1 MTYVNMTS
9 DLTCIFCK
17 IIKGQIPARI
27 LNQDGLAV
35 AMLDAFPLADGHTLV
50 VPKIHYSKIQ
60 DMDRD
65 TSASVFSLVRKISA
79 ALEKA
84 VNVNSTTIA
93 IHNGKEAGQ
102 EIPHLHVH
110 IIPRTK
116 DDGAGPVH
124 SMFENRPSLNTDQ
137 FDLIYRNIR
146 KSTITDFD
154 RACNINK

>member
-1 MTYVNMTS
+1 MTYVNMKS

-17 IIKGQIPARI
+17 IVKGQIPARI
-27 LNQDGLAV
+27 LNQDDLAV

-137 FDLIYRNIR
+137 FDLIYRNI
-146 KSTITDFD
+146 K
-154 RACNINK
+154 KVL

>member
-1 MTYVNMTS
+1 MTS

-17 IIKGQIPARI
+17 IIKGQIHARI
-27 LNQDGLAV
+27 LNQDDLAV
-35 AMLDAFPLADGHTLV
+35 AMLDAFPLAEGHTLV

-60 DMDRD
+60 DMDPD

-84 VNVNSTTIA
+84 IKVNSTTIA

-110 IIPRTK
+110 VIPRTK
-116 DDGAGPVH
+116 NDGAGPVH
-124 SMFENRPSLNTDQ
+124 SMFDNRPTLNNDQ
-137 FDLIYRNIR
+137 FDLIYR
-146 KSTITDFD
+146 TI
-154 RACNINK
+154 KKVL

>member
-27 LNQDGLAV
+27 LNQDDLAV

-146 KSTITDFD
+146 KVL
-154 RACNINK
+154 

>member
-27 LNQDGLAV
+27 LNQDDLAV

-137 FDLIYRNIR
+137 FDLIYRNI
-146 KSTITDFD
+146 K
-154 RACNINK
+154 KVL

>member
-1 MTYVNMTS
+1 MTYVNMKS

-27 LNQDGLAV
+27 LNQDDLAV

-137 FDLIYRNIR
+137 FDLIYRNI
-146 KSTITDFD
+146 K
-154 RACNINK
+154 KVL

>member
-146 KSTITDFD
+146 KLPITDFD

>member
-1 MTYVNMTS
+1 MTYINMKS

-27 LNQDGLAV
+27 LNQDDLAV

-137 FDLIYRNIR
+137 FDLIYRNI
-146 KSTITDFD
+146 K
-154 RACNINK
+154 KVL

>member
-1 MTYVNMTS
+1 MKS

-27 LNQDGLAV
+27 LNQDDLAV

-137 FDLIYRNIR
+137 FDLIYRNI
-146 KSTITDFD
+146 K
-154 RACNINK
+154 KVL

>member
-1 MTYVNMTS
+1 MTS

-27 LNQDGLAV
+27 LNQDDLAV

-124 SMFENRPSLNTDQ
+124 SMFENRPTLNTDQ
-137 FDLIYRNIR
+137 FDLIYRNI
-146 KSTITDFD
+146 KKIL
-154 RACNINK
+154 

>member
-1 MTYVNMTS
+1 MTYVNMKS

-27 LNQDGLAV
+27 LNQDDLAV

-79 ALEKA
+79 DPGEA

-137 FDLIYRNIR
+137 FDLIYRNIK

>member
-79 ALEKA
+79 AWRKL
-84 VNVNSTTIA
+84 
-93 IHNGKEAGQ
+93 
-102 EIPHLHVH
+102 
-110 IIPRTK
+110 
-116 DDGAGPVH
+116 
-124 SMFENRPSLNTDQ
+124 SM
-137 FDLIYRNIR
+137 
-146 KSTITDFD
+146 
-154 RACNINK
+154 

>member
-146 KSTITDFD
+146 KIL
-154 RACNINK
+154 

>member
-1 MTYVNMTS
+1 MTYVNMKS

-27 LNQDGLAV
+27 LNQDDLAV

-137 FDLIYRNIR
+137 FDLIYRNIKKVYNR
-146 KSTITDFD
+146 F
-154 RACNINK
+154 

>member
-1 MTYVNMTS
+1 MPDCSGISNS
-9 DLTCIFCK
+9 K

-27 LNQDGLAV
+27 LNQNDLAV

-84 VNVNSTTIA
+84 VNVNSTTTTWGIQL
-93 IHNGKEAGQ
+93 GLKY
-102 EIPHLHVH
+102 
-110 IIPRTK
+110 
-116 DDGAGPVH
+116 
-124 SMFENRPSLNTDQ
+124 SF
-137 FDLIYRNIR
+137 
-146 KSTITDFD
+146 
-154 RACNINK
+154 

>member
-27 LNQDGLAV
+27 LNQDDLAV

-137 FDLIYRNIR
+137 FDSIYRNI
-146 KSTITDFD
+146 K
-154 RACNINK
+154 KVL

>member
-1 MTYVNMTS
+1 
-9 DLTCIFCK
+9 LTCIFCK

-27 LNQDGLAV
+27 LNQDDLAV

-137 FDLIYRNIR
+137 FDLIYRNI
-146 KSTITDFD
+146 K
-154 RACNINK
+154 KVL

>member
-1 MTYVNMTS
+1 MTYVNMKS

-17 IIKGQIPARI
+17 IINGQIPARI
-27 LNQDGLAV
+27 LNQDDLAV

-137 FDLIYRNIR
+137 FDLIYRNI
-146 KSTITDFD
+146 K
-154 RACNINK
+154 KVL

>member
-1 MTYVNMTS
+1 MTS

-17 IIKGQIPARI
+17 IIKGQIHARI
-27 LNQDGLAV
+27 LNQDDLAV

-60 DMDRD
+60 DMDPD
-65 TSASVFSLVRKISA
+65 TSTSVFSLVRKISA

-84 VNVNSTTIA
+84 IKVNSTTIA

-110 IIPRTK
+110 VIPRTK
-116 DDGAGPVH
+116 NDGAGPVH
-124 SMFENRPSLNTDQ
+124 SMFDNRPTLNNDQ
-137 FDLIYRNIR
+137 FDLIYR
-146 KSTITDFD
+146 TI
-154 RACNINK
+154 KKVL

>member
-1 MTYVNMTS
+1 MTYINMKS

-17 IIKGQIPARI
+17 IVKGQIPARI
-27 LNQDGLAV
+27 LNQDDLAV

-137 FDLIYRNIR
+137 FDLIYRNI
-146 KSTITDFD
+146 K
-154 RACNINK
+154 KVL

>member
-1 MTYVNMTS
+1 MTYVNMKS

-27 LNQDGLAV
+27 LNQDDLAV

-124 SMFENRPSLNTDQ
+124 SMFENRPSLNTHQ
-137 FDLIYRNIR
+137 FDLIYRNI
-146 KSTITDFD
+146 K
-154 RACNINK
+154 KVL